1 MRGYRGGD
9 RRHRSR
15 RRDVLAPIAHR
26 ARWLADAPPEE
37 IGLAN
42 TALDLGRSESEQAQ
56 HPGIA
61 EVAHRQDRA
70 QAREDEP
77 ARKERASAPPIEHL
91 DPLRAGKA
99 GEATPPPGPTR
110 RKHQGGVLDQ
120 HEEQP
125 HEYAG
130 RRLLGRDEAIDVPGH
145 FGLLARRRN
154 RAATGKGRV
163 GRSRDRRPFPG
174 REAARCRYRPWVAGE
189 ESAQEPTRGQCKEN
203 DKSATHGPPTIAI
216 RRFLPR
222 AGAGVGF
229 PWMKRRH
236 GAQVVAGARCPIR
249 EQALG
254 SEGATPSDESEAAFD
269 LLLEDGDVL
278 AAGPRRIEVLAT
290 PKHTPACTSY
300 RIGEQVFVGDLLSFP
315 GDRPPA
321 CGHVHGTRQDLRRS
335 LARLLGLD
343 HRVRFLP
350 GHDQRTRH
358 TDRTRSALG
367 HADLLRLIDRFAAT
381 V

>member
-1 MRGYRGGD
+1 MDETPVGRRIRPPGNRTTRGP
-9 RRHRSR
+9 SKK
-15 RRDVLAPIAHR
+15 
-26 ARWLADAPPEE
+26 
-37 IGLAN
+37 
-42 TALDLGRSESEQAQ
+42 
-56 HPGIA
+56 
-61 EVAHRQDRA
+61 A
-70 QAREDEP
+70 QASRGTGIRFASSSSGRAHPMRRAAEGDVTMMGAMAMREDETGH
-77 ARKERASAPPIEHL
+77 RLISSVI
-91 DPLRAGKA
+91 D
-99 GEATPPPGPTR
+99 PPPGMWTAALRLAAQEQAPLVRVLAFRDPASRAVTYLVYDEATR
-110 RKHQGGVLDQ
+110 IGVVIDPVATSSGAPCEPLV
-120 HEEQP
+120 
-125 HEYAG
+125 
-130 RRLLGRDEAIDVPGH
+130 EAIDS
-145 FGLLARRRN
+145 LAIDLQFALETHLHDEHRS
-154 RAATGKGRV
+154 AA
-163 GRSRDRRPFPG
+163 PYF
-174 REAARCRYRPWVAGE
+174 A
-189 ESAQEPTRGQCKEN
+189 
-203 DKSATHGPPTIAI
+203 
-216 RRFLPR
+216 
-222 AGAGVGF
+222 
-229 PWMKRRH
+229 RRH

-278 AAGPRRIEVLAT
+278 AAGPLRIEVLAT
-290 PKHTPACTSY
+290 PGHTPACTSY